1 MIYCYDRITDT
12 YSRIGKLLYGVA
24 TTSYIKATDENG
36 TRLISFGGEALHGF
50 KGNSETAV
58 QIATVRR
65 RASP

>member
-1 MIYCYDRITDT
+1 VIYCYDRITDT
-12 YSRIGKLLYGVA
+12 YSRVGKLLYGVA
-24 TTSYIKATDENG
+24 TTSYVKADENG

-58 QIATVRR
+58 QIATVHR